1 PTAAPGVPP
10 CAVMAGIGAVIVQ
23 NVPLVKPVAPQ
34 LKFARGLTN
43 AHDSTQCAGL
53 TTLKLLLASELRQIA
68 FFYVPEAPCFPGSVS
83 RPRVHLDNM
92 GVHPGMGRFERF
104 DVPVLLAVITPDF
117 TDPMFHFPTSSIK
130 RCRRTLVYFCSST
143 IALIAFSRSSL
154 LRISSSALC
163 SASKCWVPAAYA
175 SAI

>member
-1 PTAAPGVPP
+1 RSIAWHWNDWPSVPLAAPGVPP
-10 CAVMAGIGAVIVQ
+10 CCANAGKGATTVEY
-23 NVPLVKPVAPQ
+23 VPLPRPVA
-34 LKFARGLTN
+34 LEFEFARGLTN
-43 AHDSTQCAGL
+43 AHDSTLCAGL

-68 FFYVPEAPCFPGSVS
+68 FFNVPEAPGFPGSVS
-83 RPRVHLDNM
+83 RPRVHLDNER
-92 GVHPGMGRFERF
+92 VHPGMGRLERF

-163 SASKCWVPAAYA
+163 
-175 SAI
+175 